1 MIDCLNC
8 EHKTDCFPFSLNG
21 NHFYKEECEGY
32 EPTESEQEKYDRQW
46 DEEYEAYLSSMRE
59 EYKEE
64 YETNV

>member
-32 EPTESEQEKYDRQW
+32 ESTESEQTSN
-46 DEEYEAYLSSMRE
+46 EEAEL
-59 EYKEE
+59 
-64 YETNV
+64 

>member
-1 MIDCLNC
+1 MSRCPLTGKRYCDCPTRLD
-8 EHKTDCFPFSLNG
+8 DCFTCDL
-21 NHFYKEECEGY
+21 KEDY
-32 EPTESEQEKYDRQW
+32 ERESQAEYDRQW